1 MEQEFAQRFWS
12 KVERGPECW
21 IWLGAKTTGGN
32 GAFKVEGRLERAH
45 RVAWFLDRGAWPAG
59 EVRHRCGIAGC
70 VRPDHLEEEKTRAA
84 PVRLRGPRGTGHVER
99 RGKGWRIYI
108 TSGRDPLTGVPR
120 RLTRTV
126 YVATEIE
133 ARAEAA
139 RLLTELHEGHHDTS
153 GKHTF
158 GDLLDAWL
166 KHATPG
172 LEPGTAALYGYAA
185 GYVTPALRGKPVTA
199 VAAENL
205 DALYRWLL
213 AHGST
218 GSGRSDRKGKPL
230 SAKTVKQVHSVIR
243 LALAQGRKWRW
254 VTSNVALDASPPA
267 VRKRQAAPPTDE
279 AVLGLLSFIDAVD
292 PEFSLFLR
300 LAATAGPRRGEMCAL
315 RWSVMDFER
324 GTLRVLGRI
333 VWNKSEHRW
342 EERESTKTGKDR
354 RVVLGPRTLQL
365 LRAHQER
372 LIRRAEE
379 SGTAMLP
386 DAFVFS
392 DEPDCS
398 IAWCPQR
405 MTRTFAVC
413 RNHAGLPASFRL
425 HDLRAF
431 LSTRLQEAGHPLP
444 VVSGRLGHSQYST
457 TLDHYTGW
465 MPAADRAAAEYMDS
479 LIDGHAR

>member
-1 MEQEFAQRFWS
+1 MR
-12 KVERGPECW
+12 ERSLRAAGP
-21 IWLGAKTTGGN
+21 
-32 GAFKVEGRLERAH
+32 
-45 RVAWFLDRGAWPAG
+45 PAG
-59 EVRHRCGIAGC
+59 GGDPSCSSPGSRSEGHG
-70 VRPDHLEEEKTRAA
+70 TRTAE
-84 PVRLRGPRGTGHVER
+84 GN
-99 RGKGWRIYI
+99 GWRI
-108 TSGRDPLTGVPR
+108 TVASARDPATGARR

-126 YVATEIE
+126 HVATEVE

-139 RLLTELHEGHHDTS
+139 RLLTELHEGHHDTH

-158 GDLLDAWL
+158 GELLDSWL
-166 KHATPG
+166 EHVTPG
-172 LEPGTAALYGYAA
+172 LEPGTAALYGYSV
-185 GYVTPALRGKPVTA
+185 GYVTPALRGKPVTSIT
-199 VAAENL
+199 AEGL

-230 SAKTVKQVHSVIR
+230 AAKTVKQVHSVIS

-254 VTSNVALDASPPA
+254 VTSNVAVDASPPA
-267 VRKRQAAPPTDE
+267 AHKRQAAPPTDE
-279 AVLGLLSFIDAVD
+279 AVLGLLSFIDDAD
-292 PEFSLFLR
+292 PAFSLFLR

-315 RWSVMDFER
+315 RWPAVDLER

-342 EERESTKTGKDR
+342 EERDSTKTGKDR
-354 RVVLGPRTLQL
+354 KVVLGPRTLEL
-365 LRAHQER
+365 LRAHR
-372 LIRRAEE
+372 ASMSRRAED
-379 SGTAMLP
+379 SHTAVSP
-386 DAFVFS
+386 NAFVFS

-398 IAWCPQR
+398 KAWSPQR
-405 MTRTFAVC
+405 MTRTFAAY
-413 RNHAGLPASFRL
+413 RNQAGLPSGFRL

-465 MPAADRAAAEYMDS
+465 MPEADRAAAEYMDS
-479 LIDGHAR
+479 LIDGHTR